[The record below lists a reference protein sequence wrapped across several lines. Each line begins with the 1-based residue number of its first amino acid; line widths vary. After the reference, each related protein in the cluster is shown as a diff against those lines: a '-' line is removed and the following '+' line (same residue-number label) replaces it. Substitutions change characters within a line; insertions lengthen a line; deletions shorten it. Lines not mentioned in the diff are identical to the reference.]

1 MTFLGSK
8 IQQCYKT
15 KISKMVNFT
24 SSAVN
29 KQCWLKK
36 GIGCLKNKLQLLLS
50 LYLNDEIGYSTVLKP
65 FAYLKCF

>member
-1 MTFLGSK
+1 
-8 IQQCYKT
+8 
-15 KISKMVNFT
+15 MVNFT

-65 FAYLKCF
+65 FASLKCF

>member
-1 MTFLGSK
+1 
-8 IQQCYKT
+8 
-15 KISKMVNFT
+15 MVNFT

-50 LYLNDEIGYSTVLKP
+50 LLYTLMMKLVILQYSNLLPTSNV
-65 FAYLKCF
+65 FEMSA